1 MSPSK
6 KVPIIVSVICAHYD
20 VPVNKTLRP
29 LTGGIDPLIEP
40 KFVIM
45 AAIRNETS
53 YTMIWIAE
61 LFGFKSICT
70 IDRGIKWVQKKNNQD
85 LVFRRK
91 YYNLLAILPLKYKQ
105 QTLI

>member
-6 KVPIIVSVICAHYD
+6 KVPIIVSVICDHYGVQSD
-20 VPVNKTLRP
+20 KVLRP
-29 LTGGIDPLIEP
+29 LTGAIDPLIEP

-45 AAIRNETS
+45 AAIRSETS

-70 IDRGIKWVQKKNNQD
+70 IDRGIKWVQKQNNQD
-85 LVFRRK
+85 LIFRRR
-91 YYNLLAILPLKYKQ
+91 YYKLLAILPIKYKQ
-105 QTLI
+105 QTII